1 MLLCFIKT
9 KCFVWS
15 YNFIEDVSA
24 CICEQQ
30 LFHSKNITLWPC
42 SVCRRLLVS
51 PVCWELFVK
60 KCFLFIYQW
69 DIYTKD
75 SQLLVIC
82 ESQIWKDM
90 FWRFKVTAGEPELG
104 LKPPVEKY
112 KWRKV
117 PNSSQKIFM
126 NSMHLSYVRLKI
138 IFSTINTKIINYVLP
153 FNIIYYFIIIFLNIF
168 IKLFLH
174 QPPPCR
180 RLTM

>member
-1 MLLCFIKT
+1 MSEVTTSLRTYQHVYVSNSYFIQKILR
-9 KCFVWS
+9 CGHAACVVVYSFHLSVE
-15 YNFIEDVSA
+15 NFLS
-24 CICEQQ
+24 
-30 LFHSKNITLWPC
+30 
-42 SVCRRLLVS
+42 
-51 PVCWELFVK
+51 K

-117 PNSSQKIFM
+117 PNSSQHFFL
-126 NSMHLSYVRLKI
+126 NCMHLSYVRLKFF
-138 IFSTINTKIINYVLP
+138 FSTINTKIINYVLP
-153 FNIIYYFIIIFLNIF
+153 FNIIYYFIIIFLNIL